1 MAIRL
6 IADST
11 CDITIKDCERMGV
24 ELIPLKVTI
33 DGKTYLDKF
42 ELTNEEFYE
51 KMAKAEDIP
60 VTTLASPHDFID
72 KFDEYPDDDIICITV
87 SSKLSGTYQSAVIAK
102 EETGR
107 NNIHIIDSCSVSLGA
122 GILVEYAAKMIENG
136 EKAAD
141 IGAKLNEIAP
151 KIELYAAVDT
161 LKYLVKGGRL
171 GKASGAVGSLLGIK
185 PILRVKDGVIENVSK
200 ERGMAKAVAKMKALV
215 EENTDYLE
223 NDFPITYGHSNN
235 ESGMESLMAQM
246 SRTGS
251 RYFIGSVVGT
261 HAGPGAVGIAVV
273 NTKQNS

>member
-1 MAIRL
+1 
-6 IADST
+6 
-11 CDITIKDCERMGV
+11 MGV

-51 KMAKAEDIP
+51 KMAKAEEIP
-60 VTTLASPHDFID
+60 VTTLASPHDFMD
-72 KFDEYPDDDIICITV
+72 KFDEYPNDDIICITV

-107 NNIHIIDSCSVSLGA
+107 DNIYVVDSCSVSLGA

-136 EKAAD
+136 ENAAD
-141 IGAKLNEIAP
+141 ISAKLSKIAP

-185 PILRVKDGVIENVSK
+185 PILKVRDGVIENVSK

-246 SRTGS
+246 SRSGS

-273 NTKQNS
+273 NTK

>member
-1 MAIRL
+1 
-6 IADST
+6 
-11 CDITIKDCERMGV
+11 MGV

-60 VTTLASPHDFID
+60 VTTLASPHDFMD

-107 NNIHIIDSCSVSLGA
+107 NNIHIIDSCNVSLGA

-200 ERGMAKAVAKMKALV
+200 ERGLAKALSKMKSLI

-223 NDFPITYGHSNN
+223 NDFPITYGHACISILF
-235 ESGMESLMAQM
+235 SA
-246 SRTGS
+246 
-251 RYFIGSVVGT
+251 RYQLPI
-261 HAGPGAVGIAVV
+261 I
-273 NTKQNS
+273 NS

>member
-1 MAIRL
+1 
-6 IADST
+6 
-11 CDITIKDCERMGV
+11 MGI

-60 VTTLASPHDFID
+60 VTTLASPHDFMD

-136 EKAAD
+136 ENAAD

-151 KIELYAAVDT
+151 KIELYAVVDT

-185 PILRVKDGVIENVSK
+185 PILKVRDGVIENVGK

-246 SRTGS
+246 SRSGS

>member
-51 KMAKAEDIP
+51 KMATAEDIP
-60 VTTLASPHDFID
+60 VTTLASPHDFMD

-185 PILRVKDGVIENVSK
+185 PILRVKDGTIENVSK
-200 ERGMAKAVAKMKALV
+200 ERGMAKAVAKMKARV

-223 NDFPITYGHSNN
+223 NDFPVTYGHSNN

-273 NTKQNS
+273 NTK

>member
-60 VTTLASPHDFID
+60 VTTLASPHDFMD

-107 NNIHIIDSCSVSLGA
+107 NNIHIVDSCSVSLGA

-185 PILRVKDGVIENVSK
+185 PVLRVKDGVIENVSK

-223 NDFPITYGHSNN
+223 NDFPVIYGHSNN

-273 NTKQNS
+273 NTK

>member
-60 VTTLASPHDFID
+60 VTTLASPHDFMG

-107 NNIHIIDSCSVSLGA
+107 NNIHIIDSCNVSLGA

-200 ERGMAKAVAKMKALV
+200 ERGLAKALSKMKSLI

-246 SRTGS
+246 SRSGS

-273 NTKQNS
+273 NTK

>member
-60 VTTLASPHDFID
+60 VTTLASPHDFMD

-185 PILRVKDGVIENVSK
+185 PILRVKDGTIENVGK

-223 NDFPITYGHSNN
+223 NDFPVTYGHSNN

-273 NTKQNS
+273 NTK

>member
-11 CDITIKDCERMGV
+11 CDITIKDCERMGI

-60 VTTLASPHDFID
+60 VTTLASPHDFMG

-136 EKAAD
+136 ENAAD
-141 IGAKLNEIAP
+141 ISAKLSKIAP
-151 KIELYAAVDT
+151 KIELYAVVDT

-223 NDFPITYGHSNN
+223 NDFPVTYGHSNN

-246 SRTGS
+246 SRSGS

-273 NTKQNS
+273 NTK

>member
-1 MAIRL
+1 
-6 IADST
+6 
-11 CDITIKDCERMGV
+11 MGV

-72 KFDEYPDDDIICITV
+72 KFDEHPDDDIICITV

-141 IGAKLNEIAP
+141 IGAKLSEIAP

-215 EENTDYLE
+215 EKNTDYLE

-235 ESGMESLMAQM
+235 ESGMEILMAQM

-273 NTKQNS
+273 NTK

>member
-60 VTTLASPHDFID
+60 VTTLASPHDFMD
-72 KFDEYPDDDIICITV
+72 KFDEYPYDDIICITV

-223 NDFPITYGHSNN
+223 NDFPVTYGHSNN

-273 NTKQNS
+273 NTK

>member
-60 VTTLASPHDFID
+60 VTTLASPHDFMD

-102 EETGR
+102 EETRR

-136 EKAAD
+136 ENATD
-141 IGAKLNEIAP
+141 ISAKLSEIAP
-151 KIELYAAVDT
+151 KIELYAVVDT

-171 GKASGAVGSLLGIK
+171 GKASGAVGSILGIR
-185 PILRVKDGVIENVSK
+185 PVLRVKDGVIENVSK

-223 NDFPITYGHSNN
+223 NDFPVTYGHSNN

-246 SRTGS
+246 SRSGS

-273 NTKQNS
+273 NTK